1 MTLHEYLSRHALRP
15 AEFARSLGVSAATIS
30 RVLNGRVVPRRALMA
45 AIHAATGGR
54 VTPNDLLDLHPAEET
69 RDDR

>member
-1 MTLHEYLSRHALRP
+1 MTLHEYLAQNAQRP
-15 AEFARSLGVSAATIS
+15 ADFARGLGVSAATIS
-30 RVLNGRVVPRRALMA
+30 RVLNGRVVPRRELMT

-69 RDDR
+69 PDA